1 MKYKTLFVNTL
12 FCCFSVTVIFCQNPY
27 LLILGIA
34 QDGGFPQAGCAA
46 ECCTSFYSGKEKRK
60 QVSCLAIVDPKNKK
74 TWMID
79 ATPDFPAQYK
89 QVSQTSGFALNGIL
103 LTHAHIGHYT
113 GLMYLGREVMNSQK
127 MPVFAMP
134 RMKYFLE
141 TNGPWS
147 QLIKLNNIELIKM
160 ANGEEITLSDQISI
174 LPMLVP
180 HRDEFSETVGFEVRS
195 ASKKV
200 LFIPDIDKWN
210 KWDKSIIDLIKSVDV
225 ALIDGTFYKNGE
237 IKGRDMKEIPHPFIE
252 ETLNLLD
259 FQSIHEKNKIKFI
272 HFNHTNPVLRNTKE
286 RKRLL
291 KSGFNIATEGER
303 IGL

>member
-1 MKYKTLFVNTL
+1 
-12 FCCFSVTVIFCQNPY
+12 
-27 LLILGIA
+27 
-34 QDGGFPQAGCAA
+34 
-46 ECCTSFYSGKEKRK
+46 
-60 QVSCLAIVDPKNKK
+60 
-74 TWMID
+74 MID